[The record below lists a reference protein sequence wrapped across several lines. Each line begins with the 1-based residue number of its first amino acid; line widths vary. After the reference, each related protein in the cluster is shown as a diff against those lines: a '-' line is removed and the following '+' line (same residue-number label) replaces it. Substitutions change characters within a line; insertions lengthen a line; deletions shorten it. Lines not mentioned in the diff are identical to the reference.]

1 MYRANIIMD
10 AILPT
15 VHRRRCISCRNVFTF
30 PLFPA
35 ESDATNVTSE
45 IDSAGIRLDIAT
57 AKVLVRSAKS
67 AKLKSDLKEAMKAGA
82 QQVRK
87 LSAKLK
93 SDLK

>member
-1 MYRANIIMD
+1 MD
-10 AILPT
+10 AILPA
-15 VHRRRCISCRNVFTF
+15 VHRCISYRNVFTF

-35 ESDATNVTSE
+35 ESDATNGTSQ
-45 IDSAGIRLDIAT
+45 IDAAGVRLDIAT

-82 QQVRK
+82 EHVRK
-87 LSAKLK
+87 LSTRLK